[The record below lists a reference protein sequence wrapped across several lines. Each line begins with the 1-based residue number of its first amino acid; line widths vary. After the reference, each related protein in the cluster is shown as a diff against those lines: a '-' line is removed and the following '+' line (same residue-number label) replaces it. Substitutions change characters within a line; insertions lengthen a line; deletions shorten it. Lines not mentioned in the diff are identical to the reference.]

1 MIEAQ
6 KLQPTPAASVGEI
19 LLVEDEPADAEL
31 IQRALKNAGLVNPIR
46 VLTDGEAALDYL
58 LGHGGYQDRDRYPL
72 PQLVLLDLKLPK
84 VNGLAVLQEVKRS
97 EVVRRIPI
105 VVLTSSTQSEDIN
118 HAYDRGANS
127 YLVKPVRFA
136 DFAKVAA
143 EIKLYWTLLNTPP
156 ELAE

>member
-1 MIEAQ
+1 MIEPQ
-6 KLQPTPAASVGEI
+6 RNQTSLPPSDEI

-31 IQRALKNAGLVNPIR
+31 IQRALKSAGVANPIR
-46 VLTDGEAALDYL
+46 LLTDGEAALDYL
-58 LGHGGYQDRDRYPL
+58 LGHGDYADRHRYPL
-72 PQLVLLDLKLPK
+72 PQLILLDLKLPK
-84 VNGLAVLQEVKRS
+84 VSGLAVLKEVKSS

-118 HAYDRGANS
+118 RAYDRGANS

-136 DFAKVAA
+136 EFAKVAA
-143 EIKLYWTLLNTPP
+143 EIKLYWTSLNTPP

>member
-1 MIEAQ
+1 MIETHRIP
-6 KLQPTPAASVGEI
+6 QPLPIDLGEI

-31 IQRALKNAGLVNPIR
+31 IQRALRSAGLVNPIR
-46 VLTDGEAALDYL
+46 VLSDGEAALDFL
-58 LGHGGYQDRDRYPL
+58 LGRELYADRESYPL

-84 VNGLAVLQEVKRS
+84 VSGLDVLEKVKS
-97 EVVRRIPI
+97 SDVVRRIPI
-105 VVLTSSTQSEDIN
+105 VVLTSSTQSEDVN

>member
-1 MIEAQ
+1 MTLPQ
-6 KLQPTPAASVGEI
+6 RNQTPLPQATEI

-31 IQRALKNAGLVNPIR
+31 IQRALKSAGLANPIR
-46 VLTDGEAALDYL
+46 LLTDGEAAVDYL
-58 LGHGGYQDRDRYPL
+58 LGHGAYADRHAYPL

-84 VNGLAVLQEVKRS
+84 VSGLAVLQEVKSS
-97 EVVRRIPI
+97 ELVRRIPI

-118 HAYDRGANS
+118 RAYDRGANS

-136 DFAKVAA
+136 EFAKVAA
-143 EIKLYWTLLNTPP
+143 EIKLYWILLNTPP